1 MFGALFIK
9 ECKQILKSL
18 VYYIYVIILILFL
31 TSQMSGESVYDVE
44 KPEKNQDYYGMT
56 TSMDET
62 DIMER
67 TLADLLLEVYHNS
80 FSTYPMGFYK
90 QVRSE

>member
-1 MFGALFIK
+1 MFGTLFID

-31 TSQMSGESVYDVE
+31 TSQMSGDSVKDLKE
-44 KPEKNQDYYGMT
+44 PEKGQDYYGMVV
-56 TSMDET
+56 SMDET

-67 TLADLLLEVYHNS
+67 TLAELFGILTRPLFFLLPSSHLLWN
-80 FSTYPMGFYK
+80 
-90 QVRSE
+90 